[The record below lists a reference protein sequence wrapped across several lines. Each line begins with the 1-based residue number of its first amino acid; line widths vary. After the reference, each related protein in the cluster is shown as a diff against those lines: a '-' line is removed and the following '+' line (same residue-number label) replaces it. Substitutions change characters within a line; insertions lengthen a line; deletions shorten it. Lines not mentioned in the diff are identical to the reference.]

1 MTSLNVNGQILMLE
15 QFNLDKLVYKSSKDK
30 SFLNPRICIIAKSNS
45 GKSWVIR
52 EIMKRMNDIPAGVI
66 IAPTDRLNKFYD
78 SIYPPSFI
86 HHEYKPEIMERLLKR
101 QDMIIDKNQKRIKD
115 GKKSMDTRVLFIMD
129 DCMSAKKQWAEDPNF
144 LSIMNEGR
152 HRHINYILSMQ
163 YSLGILPE
171 YRSQFNFIFLLAE
184 DMRMNRKKLYE
195 HYAGMFPS
203 FELFES
209 VFLQMT
215 QNYGCMVIDNSSRSI
230 DLKERIF
237 YFKAHDIKDF
247 AIGNNRFIE
256 FDEKNFDPKHGKKP
270 NIFDVND
277 YMMRRKTNIL
287 VKVNRH

>member
-1 MTSLNVNGQILMLE
+1 MASLNVNGQVLMLQ
-15 QFNLDKLVYKSSKDK
+15 QFNLDSLIYKSPKDK

-52 EIMKRMNDIPAGVI
+52 EIMKKLSDIPAGLI

-78 SIYPPSFI
+78 VIYPSTFI
-86 HHEYKPEIMERLLKR
+86 HHEYKPEIMEKLLKR
-101 QDMIIDKNQKRIKD
+101 QDMIIDKNIKRVKD
-115 GKKSMDTRVLFIMD
+115 HKKPIDTRVLFIMD

-152 HRHINYILSMQ
+152 HRHITYVLSMQ

-215 QNYGCMVIDNSSRSI
+215 QNYGCLVIDNSSRSI

-247 AIGNNRFIE
+247 PIGNNRFIE
-256 FDEKNFDPKHGKKP
+256 FHKDNFNPNYGKKP
-270 NIFDVND
+270 NIFDIND
-277 YMMRRKTNIL
+277 YMMRRKTNVL
-287 VKVNRH
+287 VKVNKY

>member
-1 MTSLNVNGQILMLE
+1 MASLNVNGQILPIE
-15 QFNLDKLVYKSSKDK
+15 RFNLDHLIHKDDN

-52 EIMKRMNDIPAGVI
+52 EIMKKMNDIPAGVI

-78 SIYPPSFI
+78 SVFPTTFI
-86 HHEYKPEIMERLLKR
+86 HHEYKPEIMEKLLKR
-101 QDMIIDKNQKRIKD
+101 QDLIIEKNNKRIKD
-115 GKKSMDTRVLFIMD
+115 GKKKLDTRVLFIMD
-129 DCMSAKKQWAEDPNF
+129 DCMSAKKQWAEDSNF

-152 HRHINYILSMQ
+152 HRHITYILSMQ

-184 DMRMNRKKLYE
+184 DIRMNRKKLYE
-195 HYAGMFPS
+195 HYAGMFPT

-237 YFKAHDIKDF
+237 YFKAGNVEKF
-247 AIGNNRFIE
+247 PFGNNRFTE
-256 FDEKNFDPKHGKKP
+256 FHSNNYDPLHSKKM
-270 NIFDVND
+270 NIFDIND
-277 YMMRRKTNIL
+277 YMMRRKSNVV
-287 VKVNRH
+287 VKVTR

>member
-1 MTSLNVNGQILMLE
+1 MTSFNVNGQILPISK
-15 QFNLDKLVYKSSKDK
+15 FNLDNLLFRPDGG
-30 SFLNPRICIIAKSNS
+30 FINPRICIIAKSNS

-52 EIMKRMNDIPAGVI
+52 EIMKKMSDIPAGVI

-78 SIYPPSFI
+78 TIFPPSFI
-86 HHEYKPEIMERLLKR
+86 HHEYKPEIMEKLLKR
-101 QDMIIDKNQKRIKD
+101 QDMIIDKNNKRKKE
-115 GKKSMDTRVLFIMD
+115 GKTPLDTRVLFIMD
-129 DCMSAKKQWAEDPNF
+129 DCMSAKKQWAEDANF

-184 DMRMNRKKLYE
+184 DIRMNRKKLYD

-237 YFKAHDIKDF
+237 YFKADDIKDF
-247 AIGNNRFIE
+247 AFGNNRFIE
-256 FDEKNFDPKHGKKP
+256 FHDNNFDPNHGKKE
-270 NIFDVND
+270 NFFDITS
-277 YMMRRKTNIL
+277 YMMNKKTNIL
-287 VKVNRH
+287 VKVTK

>member
-1 MTSLNVNGQILMLE
+1 MATYNVNGQILPIAK
-15 QFNLDKLVYKSSKDK
+15 FNLDNLLYKSDK
-30 SFLNPRICIIAKSNS
+30 TFLNPRICIIAKSNS

-52 EIMKRMNDIPAGVI
+52 EIMKKMCDIPAGVI

-78 SIYPPSFI
+78 TIFPPSFI
-86 HHEYKPEIMERLLKR
+86 HHEYKPEIMERLLRR
-101 QDMIIDKNQKRIKD
+101 QDLIIDKNNKRIKE
-115 GKKSMDTRVLFIMD
+115 GKTKLDTRVLFIMD
-129 DCMSAKKQWAEDPNF
+129 DCMSAKKQWAEDSNF

-184 DMRMNRKKLYE
+184 DIRMNRKKLYE

-237 YFKAHDIKDF
+237 YFKAGDIKDVPF
-247 AIGNNRFIE
+247 GNSKFIE
-256 FDEKNFDPKHGKKP
+256 YHENNFDPNHGKKQTF
-270 NIFDVND
+270 FDIND
-277 YMMRRKTNIL
+277 YMMKKKTNIL
-287 VKVNRH
+287 VKVTK

>member
-1 MTSLNVNGQILMLE
+1 MTTLNVNGQVLPIKE
-15 QFNLDKLVYKSSKDK
+15 FNLDSLIYKSDK
-30 SFLNPRICIIAKSNS
+30 TFLNPRICIIAKSNS

-52 EIMKRMNDIPAGVI
+52 EIMKKMSDIPAGVI

-78 SIYPPSFI
+78 EIFPPPFI
-86 HHEYKPEIMERLLKR
+86 HHEYKPEIMEKLLKR
-101 QDMIIDKNQKRIKD
+101 QDKIIEKNNQRLKN
-115 GKKSMDTRVLFIMD
+115 GKKPLDTRVLFIMD

-184 DMRMNRKKLYE
+184 DIRMNRKKLYE

-237 YFKAHDIKDF
+237 YFKASTIKDF
-247 AIGNNRFIE
+247 PIANNRFIE
-256 FDEKNFDPKHGKKP
+256 FHNKNFDPNHGKKE
-270 NIFDVND
+270 NIFDIND
-277 YMMRRKTNIL
+277 YMMRKKANVL
-287 VKVNRH
+287 VRVTK

>member
-1 MTSLNVNGQILMLE
+1 
-15 QFNLDKLVYKSSKDK
+15 
-30 SFLNPRICIIAKSNS
+30 
-45 GKSWVIR
+45 
-52 EIMKRMNDIPAGVI
+52 
-66 IAPTDRLNKFYD
+66 
-78 SIYPPSFI
+78 
-86 HHEYKPEIMERLLKR
+86 
-101 QDMIIDKNQKRIKD
+101 
-115 GKKSMDTRVLFIMD
+115 
-129 DCMSAKKQWAEDPNF
+129 MSAKKQWAEDPNF

-184 DMRMNRKKLYE
+184 DIRMNRKKLYE

-237 YFKAHDIKDF
+237 YFKASDIIDF
-247 AIGNNRFIE
+247 PIGNNRFIE
-256 FDEKNFDPKHGKKP
+256 FDQKNYDPNHGKKM
-270 NIFDVND
+270 NIFDINE
-277 YMMRRKTNIL
+277 YMMRKKANVL
-287 VKVNRH
+287 VRVSK

>member
-1 MTSLNVNGQILMLE
+1 MTTLNVNGQVLPIK
-15 QFNLDKLVYKSSKDK
+15 QFNLDSLLFKSDR

-52 EIMKRMNDIPAGVI
+52 EIMKKMSDIPAGVI

-78 SIYPPSFI
+78 TIFPPSFI

-101 QDMIIDKNQKRIKD
+101 QDRIIEKNNKRMKD
-115 GKKSMDTRVLFIMD
+115 GKKPLDTRVMFIMD

-184 DMRMNRKKLYE
+184 DIRMNRKKLYE

-209 VFLQMT
+209 IFLQMT

-237 YFKAHDIKDF
+237 YFKAHNLHDF
-247 AIGNNRFIE
+247 PIGNNRFIE
-256 FDEKNFDPKHGKKP
+256 FDKKFFDPNHGKKD
-270 NIFDVND
+270 NLFDIND
-277 YMMRRKTNIL
+277 YMMRRKTNVL
-287 VKVNRH
+287 VRVTK

>member
-1 MTSLNVNGQILMLE
+1 MASYNVNGEILPI
-15 QFNLDKLVYKSSKDK
+15 QKFNLDSLLYKSDK
-30 SFLNPRICIIAKSNS
+30 TFLNPRICIIAKSNS

-52 EIMKRMNDIPAGVI
+52 EIMKKMSDIPAGVI

-78 SIYPPSFI
+78 TIFPPSFI
-86 HHEYKPEIMERLLKR
+86 HHEYKPEIMEKLLRR
-101 QDMIIDKNQKRIKD
+101 QDLIIEKNNKRVKE
-115 GKKSMDTRVLFIMD
+115 GKSSLDTRVLFIMD
-129 DCMSAKKQWAEDPNF
+129 DCMSAKKQWADDSNF

-184 DMRMNRKKLYE
+184 DIRMNRKKLYD

-237 YFKAHDIKDF
+237 YFKADDIKDF
-247 AIGNNRFIE
+247 PFGNNRFIE
-256 FDEKNFDPKHGKKP
+256 YHENNFDSNHGKKQTF
-270 NIFDVND
+270 FDINN
-277 YMMRRKTNIL
+277 YMMSKKTNIL
-287 VKVNRH
+287 VKVTK

>member
-1 MTSLNVNGQILMLE
+1 MATYNVNGQILPIAK
-15 QFNLDKLVYKSSKDK
+15 FNLDNLLYKPDK
-30 SFLNPRICIIAKSNS
+30 TFLNPRICIIAKSNS

-52 EIMKRMNDIPAGVI
+52 EIMRKMCDIPAGVI

-78 SIYPPSFI
+78 TIFPPSFI
-86 HHEYKPEIMERLLKR
+86 HHEYKPEIMEKLLRR
-101 QDMIIDKNQKRIKD
+101 QDLIIDKNNKRKKE
-115 GKKSMDTRVLFIMD
+115 GKSNLDTRVLFIMD
-129 DCMSAKKQWAEDPNF
+129 DCMSAKKQWAEDSNF

-184 DMRMNRKKLYE
+184 DIRMNRKKLYE

-237 YFKAHDIKDF
+237 YFKAGDIKDVPF
-247 AIGNNRFIE
+247 GNKQFIQYHE
-256 FDEKNFDPKHGKKP
+256 NNFDPNHGKKQTF
-270 NIFDVND
+270 FDIND
-277 YMMRRKTNIL
+277 YMMKKKTNIL
-287 VKVNRH
+287 VKVTK

>member
-1 MTSLNVNGQILMLE
+1 MASLNVNGQILPIE
-15 QFNLDKLVYKSSKDK
+15 RFNLDHLIHKDDN

-52 EIMKRMNDIPAGVI
+52 EIMKKMNDIPAGVI

-78 SIYPPSFI
+78 SVFPTTFI
-86 HHEYKPEIMERLLKR
+86 HHDYKPEIMEKLLKR
-101 QDMIIDKNQKRIKD
+101 QDLIIEKNNKRIKD
-115 GKKSMDTRVLFIMD
+115 GKKKLDTRVLFIMD
-129 DCMSAKKQWAEDPNF
+129 DCMSAKKQWAEDSNF

-152 HRHINYILSMQ
+152 HRHITYILSMQ

-184 DMRMNRKKLYE
+184 DIRMNRKKLYE
-195 HYAGMFPS
+195 HYAGMFPT

-237 YFKAHDIKDF
+237 YFKANNVEKF
-247 AIGNNRFIE
+247 PFGNNRFTE
-256 FDEKNFDPKHGKKP
+256 FHSNNYDPLHSKKM
-270 NIFDVND
+270 NIFDIND
-277 YMMRRKTNIL
+277 YMMRRKSNVV
-287 VKVNRH
+287 VKVTR

>member
-1 MTSLNVNGQILMLE
+1 MRKM
-15 QFNLDKLVYKSSKDK
+15 
-30 SFLNPRICIIAKSNS
+30 C
-45 GKSWVIR
+45 
-52 EIMKRMNDIPAGVI
+52 DIPAGVI

-78 SIYPPSFI
+78 TIFPPSFI
-86 HHEYKPEIMERLLKR
+86 HHEYKPEIMEKLLRR
-101 QDMIIDKNQKRIKD
+101 QDLIIDKNNKRKKE
-115 GKKSMDTRVLFIMD
+115 GKSNLDTRVLFIMD
-129 DCMSAKKQWAEDPNF
+129 DCMSAKKQWAEDSNF

-184 DMRMNRKKLYE
+184 DIRMNRKKLYE

-237 YFKAHDIKDF
+237 YFKSHEVKDF
-247 AIGNNRFIE
+247 PIGNNRFIE
-256 FDEKNFDPKHGKKP
+256 FHHNNFNPNHSKKE
-270 NIFDVND
+270 NIFDINE
-277 YMMRRKTNIL
+277 YMMRKKSNVL
-287 VKVNRH
+287 VRVTK

>member
-1 MTSLNVNGQILMLE
+1 MTTLNVNGQVLPIKE
-15 QFNLDKLVYKSSKDK
+15 FNLDSLIYKSDK
-30 SFLNPRICIIAKSNS
+30 TFLHPRICIIAKSNS

-52 EIMKRMNDIPAGVI
+52 EIMKKMSDIPAGVI

-78 SIYPPSFI
+78 DIFPPAFI
-86 HHEYKPEIMERLLKR
+86 HHEYKPEIMERLLRR
-101 QDMIIDKNQKRIKD
+101 QDKIIDKNNARLKIS
-115 GKKSMDTRVLFIMD
+115 KKPIDTRVLFIMD
-129 DCMSAKKQWAEDPNF
+129 DCMSAKKQWAEDSNF

-184 DMRMNRKKLYE
+184 DIRMNRKKLYE
-195 HYAGMFPS
+195 HYAGMFPT

-237 YFKAHDIKDF
+237 YFKAS
-247 AIGNNRFIE
+247 AISNFPIASSRFID
-256 FDEKNFDPKHGKKP
+256 FNKKFFDPNHGKKE

-277 YMMRRKTNIL
+277 YMIRKKANVL
-287 VKVNRH
+287 VRVTK

>member
-1 MTSLNVNGQILMLE
+1 MTTLNVDGQILPIKE
-15 QFNLDKLVYKSSKDK
+15 FNLDSLIWKSDK
-30 SFLNPRICIIAKSNS
+30 TFLNPRICIIAKSNS

-52 EIMKRMNDIPAGVI
+52 EVMKKINDIPAGVI

-78 SIYPPSFI
+78 TIFPSSFI
-86 HHEYKPEIMERLLKR
+86 HHDYKPEIMSRLLAR
-101 QDMIIDKNQKRIKD
+101 QDKIIEKNNKRKAE
-115 GKKSMDTRVLFIMD
+115 GKKALDTRVLFIMD

-152 HRHINYILSMQ
+152 HRHITYILSMQ

-184 DMRMNRKKLYE
+184 DIRMNRKKLYE

-237 YFKAHDIKDF
+237 YFKSHEVKDF
-247 AIGNNRFIE
+247 PIGNNRFIE
-256 FDEKNFDPKHGKKP
+256 FHHNNFNPNHSKKE
-270 NIFDVND
+270 NIFDINE
-277 YMMRRKTNIL
+277 YMMRKKSNVL
-287 VKVNRH
+287 VRVTK

>member
-1 MTSLNVNGQILMLE
+1 MASLNVNGQILPIE
-15 QFNLDKLVYKSSKDK
+15 RFNLDHLIHKDDN

-52 EIMKRMNDIPAGVI
+52 EIMKKMNDIPAGVI

-78 SIYPPSFI
+78 SVFPTTFI
-86 HHEYKPEIMERLLKR
+86 HHDYKPEIMEKLLKR
-101 QDMIIDKNQKRIKD
+101 QDLIIEKNNKRIKD
-115 GKKSMDTRVLFIMD
+115 GKKKLDTRVLFIMD
-129 DCMSAKKQWAEDPNF
+129 DCMSAKKQWAEDSNF

-152 HRHINYILSMQ
+152 HRHITYILSMQ

-184 DMRMNRKKLYE
+184 DIRMNRKKLYE
-195 HYAGMFPS
+195 HYAGMFPT

-237 YFKAHDIKDF
+237 YFKANNVERF
-247 AIGNNRFIE
+247 PFGNNRFTE
-256 FDEKNFDPKHGKKP
+256 FHSNNYDPLHSKKM
-270 NIFDVND
+270 NIFDIND
-277 YMMRRKTNIL
+277 YMMRRKSNVV
-287 VKVNRH
+287 VKVTR

>member
-1 MTSLNVNGQILMLE
+1 MASLNVNGQILPIE
-15 QFNLDKLVYKSSKDK
+15 RFNLDHLIHKDDH

-52 EIMKRMNDIPAGVI
+52 EIMKKMNDIPAGVI

-78 SIYPPSFI
+78 SVFPTTFI
-86 HHEYKPEIMERLLKR
+86 HHDYKPEIMEKLLKR
-101 QDMIIDKNQKRIKD
+101 QDLIIEKNNKRIKD
-115 GKKSMDTRVLFIMD
+115 NKKKLDTRVLFIMD
-129 DCMSAKKQWAEDPNF
+129 DCMSAKKQWAEDSNF

-152 HRHINYILSMQ
+152 HRHITYILSMQ

-184 DMRMNRKKLYE
+184 DIRMNRKKLYE
-195 HYAGMFPS
+195 HYAGMFPT

-237 YFKAHDIKDF
+237 YFKANNVEKF
-247 AIGNNRFIE
+247 PFGNNRFTE
-256 FDEKNFDPKHGKKP
+256 FHSNNYDPLHSKKM
-270 NIFDVND
+270 NIFDIND
-277 YMMRRKTNIL
+277 YMMRRKSNVV
-287 VKVNRH
+287 VKVTR

>member
-1 MTSLNVNGQILMLE
+1 MASLNVNGQILPIE
-15 QFNLDKLVYKSSKDK
+15 RFNLDHLIHKDDN

-52 EIMKRMNDIPAGVI
+52 EIMKKMNDIPAGVI

-78 SIYPPSFI
+78 SVFPTTFI
-86 HHEYKPEIMERLLKR
+86 HHDYKPEIMEKLLKR
-101 QDMIIDKNQKRIKD
+101 QDLIIEKNNKRIKD
-115 GKKSMDTRVLFIMD
+115 NKKKLDTRVLFIMD
-129 DCMSAKKQWAEDPNF
+129 DCMSAKKQWAEDSNF

-152 HRHINYILSMQ
+152 HRHITYILSMQ

-184 DMRMNRKKLYE
+184 DIRMNRKKLYE
-195 HYAGMFPS
+195 HYAGMFPT

-237 YFKAHDIKDF
+237 YFKANNVEKF
-247 AIGNNRFIE
+247 PFGNNRFTE
-256 FDEKNFDPKHGKKP
+256 FHSNNYDPLHSKKM
-270 NIFDVND
+270 NIFDIND
-277 YMMRRKTNIL
+277 YMMRRKSNVV
-287 VKVNRH
+287 VKVTR

>member
-1 MTSLNVNGQILMLE
+1 MATLNVNGQILPIKE
-15 QFNLDKLVYKSSKDK
+15 FNLDSLIYKPDK
-30 SFLNPRICIIAKSNS
+30 TFLNPRICIIAKSNS

-52 EIMKRMNDIPAGVI
+52 EIMKKINDIPAGVI

-78 SIYPPSFI
+78 DIFPPAFI
-86 HHEYKPEIMERLLKR
+86 HHEYKPEIMANLLKR
-101 QDMIIDKNQKRIKD
+101 QDRIIDKNNLRIKNS
-115 GKKSMDTRVLFIMD
+115 KKPLDTRVLFIMD
-129 DCMSAKKQWAEDPNF
+129 DCMSAKKQWADDANF

-152 HRHINYILSMQ
+152 HRHITYILSMQ

-184 DMRMNRKKLYE
+184 DIRMNRKKLYE

-237 YFKAHDIKDF
+237 YFKASIINDF
-247 AIGNNRFIE
+247 PIGNSKFIE
-256 FDEKNFDPKHGKKP
+256 FHQKFFDPNHGKKE
-270 NIFDVND
+270 NIFDIND
-277 YMMRRKTNIL
+277 YMMRKKTNIAD
-287 VKVNRH
+287 

>member
-1 MTSLNVNGQILMLE
+1 MATYNVNGQILPIAK
-15 QFNLDKLVYKSSKDK
+15 FNLDSLLYKSDK
-30 SFLNPRICIIAKSNS
+30 TFLNPRICIIAKSNS

-52 EIMKRMNDIPAGVI
+52 EIMKKMCDIPAGVI

-78 SIYPPSFI
+78 TIFPPSFI
-86 HHEYKPEIMERLLKR
+86 HHEYKPEIMEKLLRR
-101 QDMIIDKNQKRIKD
+101 QDLIIDKNNKRVKE
-115 GKKSMDTRVLFIMD
+115 GKTSLDTRVLFIMD
-129 DCMSAKKQWAEDPNF
+129 DCMSAKKQWAEDANF

-184 DMRMNRKKLYE
+184 DIRMNRKKLYE

-237 YFKAHDIKDF
+237 YFKAGDIKDF
-247 AIGNNRFIE
+247 EFGNNRFME
-256 FDEKNFDPKHGKKP
+256 YHQNNFDPNHGKKQTF
-270 NIFDVND
+270 FDIND
-277 YMMRRKTNIL
+277 YMMKKKTNIL
-287 VKVNRH
+287 VRVTK

>member
-1 MTSLNVNGQILMLE
+1 MASLNVNGQILPIE
-15 QFNLDKLVYKSSKDK
+15 RFNLDHLIHKDDH

-52 EIMKRMNDIPAGVI
+52 EIMKKMNDIPAGVI

-78 SIYPPSFI
+78 SVFPTTFI
-86 HHEYKPEIMERLLKR
+86 HHDYKPEIMEKLLKR
-101 QDMIIDKNQKRIKD
+101 QDLIIEKNNKRIKD
-115 GKKSMDTRVLFIMD
+115 GKKKLDTRVLFIMD
-129 DCMSAKKQWAEDPNF
+129 DCMSAKKQWAEDSNF

-152 HRHINYILSMQ
+152 HRHITYILSMQ

-184 DMRMNRKKLYE
+184 DIRMNRKKLYE
-195 HYAGMFPS
+195 HYAGMFPT

-237 YFKAHDIKDF
+237 YFKANNVERF
-247 AIGNNRFIE
+247 PFGNNRFTE
-256 FDEKNFDPKHGKKP
+256 FHSNNYDPLHSKKM
-270 NIFDVND
+270 NIFDIND
-277 YMMRRKTNIL
+277 YMMRRKSNVV
-287 VKVNRH
+287 VKVTR